1 MAYYC
6 IGLQDYC
13 IGVVKHDIYLL
24 SQKNLT
30 VKRLLLT
37 FFIYTV
43 LAHITGASL
52 YRSYQTDD
60 GLSHNSVWAVMQDRR
75 GFMWFGTNDGLNRFD
90 GLNFKVYRRVDND
103 SLSLGNNFIHCLLES
118 PDGTI
123 LVGTKEGLY
132 NYSPDSDKFRHITL
146 DGHSFGDDRNSIH
159 CLLLDKSGRLWVG
172 CYGQGV
178 YCLDAEFNVIRHFG
192 DSSMPSRFVTAMAPD
207 ISGAIWVGTDNA
219 GLFRLDPATGKTTPS
234 PVSGVN
240 VQTIY
245 RQSNNTFWIGTSAEG
260 LFHFDPLSDSV
271 QCITHTVRASA
282 PVYDIKALTAYAPN
296 ELILGSES
304 GLLKLDCNTR
314 TLQPFDDGT
323 SYDNL
328 PDKSIF
334 AITRDNEG
342 GLWLG
347 TYFYGVC
354 YRSPRVNAFSY
365 YQAVHSGE
373 SGARANNI
381 VKRIVEAPDGNIVLT
396 SSSAGVSVFNP
407 ATRMMAVFPVKGLS
421 DNIQGTMV
429 NGDELWISDYDR
441 GIVVVS
447 YPSGR
452 TVATYTTAQGLPS
465 NVVNIMY
472 RTSRG
477 QIYAGSSRG
486 AAVFDGKT
494 FRRIAALQS
503 ASVMKILEDYEG
515 NLWFATHFHGL
526 FRMSPDGK
534 FTNYV
539 NHTGNPQSLPGN
551 NINTI
556 FLDSRGTLWTGTEGE
571 GLVQFNPSTGCVERR
586 FTEADGCMPSNII
599 YSIQED
605 MDGDIWVST
614 GGGLVKIA
622 TDDCTIRNFRYIENL
637 LKIHYTHNSS
647 LRSGAGDM
655 LYFGGSGGFMAFSPA
670 AIQTNDIAPV
680 VRVTDFYVNGQRDRR
695 GTDNDS
701 KIELAASESTF
712 GFDVACLSYL
722 SPEQNTVAFRLVG
735 FDRDWKTL
743 AGTDRHIDYM
753 NIPTGEYTLQI
764 KGANNDGVWSKP
776 IEFGIVV
783 NRPFMLSNF
792 MLAVYVLLFALAIWL
807 LKRRL
812 DASHRRKMERFS
824 HAKDKELY
832 EAKIG
837 FFTNIAHEIRT
848 PLSLISAPLD
858 TILQSG
864 DGNERTR
871 RNLVVMKSNVQRL
884 LELINQLLD
893 FRKVESQLMRLSF
906 SRCDAS
912 EIVGSICNRYEE
924 FTSLHSIKLDRS
936 GIEPGIEC
944 TLDTEAFEKIV
955 GNLMSNAMKFADKRI
970 SVAMRVEP
978 QSQTLRLEIADDGP
992 GIKEKD
998 IKRIFESFYQVDD
1011 HGKHPGSG
1019 LGLPLAQSLAR
1030 MHGGEIG
1037 VESEYGH
1044 GSRFILNIPIN
1055 QQGAEDIAGKSAA
1068 GTPAADAVPESEGLA
1083 AGGDSSRP
1091 TVLIVEDNDQLRV
1104 FVTDNLSDSFNV
1116 LSASNGVEAF
1126 AVLENSNVD
1135 IIISD
1140 IMMPDMDGI
1149 ELCRAVRSNPTFSHL
1164 PVILLSAKTDVET
1177 KVEGLNIGADAY
1189 IEKPFSIEQLRAQAT
1204 SILESRRRLRE
1215 NFIKSPL
1222 DFYKK
1227 PHAEDVQDAEN
1238 AEFVKKL
1245 NDLILDNLTNADFN
1259 IDGLARMFY
1268 MSRSNFH
1275 KRVKGVT
1282 GKTPND
1288 YIRIVRLSKSAELL
1302 ATGRYQ
1308 IVEVCYMVGFNT
1320 PSYFSKCFAEHFGKL
1335 PKDYISDLD
1344 GA

>member
-1 MAYYC
+1 M
-6 IGLQDYC
+6 
-13 IGVVKHDIYLL
+13 KKLL
-24 SQKNLT
+24 FT
-30 VKRLLLT
+30 LLL
-37 FFIYTV
+37 YTC
-43 LAHITGASL
+43 LAHLAGASL

-60 GLSHNSVWAVMQDRR
+60 GLSHNSVWAAMQDSR

-90 GLNFKVYRRVDND
+90 GLNFKVYRRIDND

-118 PDGTI
+118 HDGNI

-132 NYSPDSDKFRHITL
+132 SYSPDSDNFRHISL

-159 CLLLDKSGRLWVG
+159 CLLLDKSGQLWVG
-172 CYGQGV
+172 CYGQGI
-178 YCLDAEFNVIRHFG
+178 YCLDSGMNVIRHFG
-192 DSSMPSRFVTAMAPD
+192 DKSMPSRFITAMAPD
-207 ISGAIWVGTDNA
+207 ISGVIWVGTDNA
-219 GLFRLDPATGKTTPS
+219 GLFRLDPITGKTSGT
-234 PVSGVN
+234 PVSNVN
-240 VQTIY
+240 IQTIY
-245 RQSNNTFWIGTSAEG
+245 RQSNNTLWIGTSAEG

-271 QCITHTVRASA
+271 RHITHISPAST
-282 PVYDIKALTAYAPN
+282 PVYDIKALTPYSSN

-304 GLLKLDCNTR
+304 GLLKLDCNTH
-314 TLQPFDDGT
+314 TLQAFDDGY

-342 GLWLG
+342 GFWLG

-365 YQAVHSGE
+365 YQAGRGGENHSG
-373 SGARANNI
+373 SNNI

-396 SSSAGVSVFNP
+396 SSRNGVSIFNP
-407 ATRMMAVFPVKGLS
+407 ATHLSSVFPVKGLS
-421 DNIQGTMV
+421 DNIQGTMA
-429 NGDELWISDYDR
+429 NNDELWISDYDR
-441 GIVVVS
+441 GIVVAS
-447 YPSGR
+447 YPSGK
-452 TVATYTTAQGLPS
+452 TTATYTTADGLPS
-465 NVVNIMY
+465 NVVNTMY

-477 QIYAGSSRG
+477 HIYAGTSRG
-486 AAVFDGKT
+486 AAFFDGKA
-494 FRRIAALQS
+494 FIRIPALHS

-526 FRMSPDGK
+526 FRMTPDGN

-539 NHTGNPQSLPGN
+539 NRTGDSSTLPGN
-551 NINTI
+551 NINNI

-571 GLVQFNPSTGCVERR
+571 GLVLFNPSTGKVERR
-586 FTEADGCMPSNII
+586 FTEADGGLPSNII
-599 YSIQED
+599 YSAQED
-605 MDGDIWVST
+605 MAGNIWVST
-614 GGGLVKIA
+614 GGGLVKISA
-622 TDDCTIRNFRYIENL
+622 DDYSIQDFRYLENL
-637 LKIHYTHNSS
+637 LKIHYAHNSS
-647 LRSGAGDM
+647 LRSGTGNM
-655 LYFGGSGGFMAFSPA
+655 LYFGGSGGFIAFDPA
-670 AIQTNDIAPV
+670 AIRPNDMVPT
-680 VRVTDFYVNGQRDRR
+680 VRITDFYVNGQRDRR
-695 GTDNDS
+695 PADE
-701 KIELAASESTF
+701 KLKLELAASESTF

-722 SPEQNTVAFRLVG
+722 SPVQNTVAFRLDG
-735 FDRDWKTL
+735 FDRKWKTL
-743 AGTDRHIDYM
+743 PGTDRHIDYM
-753 NIPTGEYTLQI
+753 NIPAGKYTLQI
-764 KGANNDGVWSKP
+764 KGSNNDGVWSKP
-776 IEFGIVV
+776 LELSIVV
-783 NRPFMLSNF
+783 NRPFLLSNF
-792 MLAVYVLLFALAIWL
+792 MLVVYVLLLMLAVYI

-812 DASHRRKMERFS
+812 DASHRRKMVKFS
-824 HAKDKELY
+824 HAKEKELY

-858 TILQSG
+858 TILKSG

-912 EIVGSICNRYEE
+912 EIVESICNRYEE

-936 GIEPGIEC
+936 GIDPGIEC
-944 TLDTEAFEKIV
+944 TLDSEAFEKIV
-955 GNLMSNAMKFADKRI
+955 GNLMSNAMKFANKRI
-970 SVAMRVEP
+970 SVAMHVDR
-978 QSQTLRLEIADDGP
+978 QSQNLRLEIADDGP

-1030 MHGGEIG
+1030 MHNGEIN

-1044 GSRFILNIPIN
+1044 GSRFILTIPTN
-1055 QQGAEDIAGKSAA
+1055 LQSEDDKTDKATETQESDGKA
-1068 GTPAADAVPESEGLA
+1068 TRESEETSDS
-1083 AGGDSSRP
+1083 GDRSLS
-1091 TVLIVEDNDQLRV
+1091 TVLIVEDNDQLRT
-1104 FVTDNLSDSFNV
+1104 FIADNLSDSFNV

-1126 AVLENSNVD
+1126 TVLENKNVD

-1149 ELCRAVRSNPTFSHL
+1149 ELCRAIRGNPTFSHL
-1164 PVILLSAKTDVET
+1164 PVILLSAKTDIET

-1227 PHAEDVQDAEN
+1227 PHAEDIQESEN
-1238 AEFVKKL
+1238 SEFVKKL

-1275 KRVKGVT
+1275 KRVKGIT

-1320 PSYFSKCFAEHFGKL
+1320 PSYFSKCFSEHFGKL
-1335 PKDYISDLD
+1335 PKDYINNL
-1344 GA
+1344 